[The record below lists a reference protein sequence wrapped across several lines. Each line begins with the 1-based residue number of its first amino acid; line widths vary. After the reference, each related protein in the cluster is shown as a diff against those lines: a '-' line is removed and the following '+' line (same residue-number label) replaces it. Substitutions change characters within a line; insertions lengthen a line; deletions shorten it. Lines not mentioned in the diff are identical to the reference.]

1 MLINTFTEVMINMI
15 NSFKST
21 IMVQKKLVRTHIKVK

>member
-21 IMVQKKLVRTHIKVK
+21 IMAQKKLVRTHIKVK